1 MTRLGD
7 GKWTEEKA
15 NRHKD
20 EMINILKNK
29 GQKDILK
36 INTHMKK
43 DDFCR
48 KVVNGFDIFKRSEN
62 VKKYNRL
69 ILKNR

>member
-29 GQKDILK
+29 G
-36 INTHMKK
+36 
-43 DDFCR
+43 
-48 KVVNGFDIFKRSEN
+48 
-62 VKKYNRL
+62 
-69 ILKNR
+69 